1 VIDQASSYGAGM
13 NAYYALARGR
23 VTLSGAEP
31 ETMDFYGIP
40 RAENPMINIRPDA
53 NTIHDTLVALVENR
67 VALEQI
73 GRRSSAFVERYHSAD
88 VIAGQYLSLY
98 RTVLVD

>member
-1 VIDQASSYGAGM
+1 M

-23 VTLSGAEP
+23 VTLSGAES

-53 NTIHDTLVALVENR
+53 DLINPCFAFMADEAGMEYWCFVGGPKDFDRNGLFDVPIGAFTEALDDFLR
-67 VALEQI
+67 PKALT
-73 GRRSSAFVERYHSAD
+73 S
-88 VIAGQYLSLY
+88 
-98 RTVLVD
+98 